1 MQNKLIYKYF
11 VVICTRIQRKRLPK
25 RFKGSRRELKTFCVV
40 MKKFVYVAVM
50 ALAMTACGGSTTT
63 TTTNENAIII
73 DSIATEVVPAAATEV
88 LPAAAPG
95 DSGKVATEVIPAEP
109 AK

>member
-1 MQNKLIYKYF
+1 M
-11 VVICTRIQRKRLPK
+11 PK

-63 TTTNENAIII
+63 TTTTNENATVI
-73 DSIATEVVPAAATEV
+73 DSVATEVVPAAATDV
-88 LPAAAPG
+88 LPAAVGNTP
-95 DSGKVATEVIPAEP
+95 ATDVVPAEP